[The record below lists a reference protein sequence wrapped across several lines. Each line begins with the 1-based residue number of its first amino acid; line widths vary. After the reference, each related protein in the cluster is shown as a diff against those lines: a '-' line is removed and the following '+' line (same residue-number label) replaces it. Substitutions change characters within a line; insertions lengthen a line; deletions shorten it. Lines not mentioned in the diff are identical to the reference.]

1 MPPYASSRCRETPT
15 DKHEMALNLYNP
27 NNQRHCSGVEW
38 SGVEWNPCGQVA
50 WKPEFRTPDVL

>member
-38 SGVEWNPCGQVA
+38 SGVESMWSGRLEAGVPNA
-50 WKPEFRTPDVL
+50 